1 MAKFKKGDR
10 VRITTSDSNECYSE
24 GQVGTVSLTDGT
36 DRPLVMLDT
45 GNLWVYAH
53 DMELIEDTKVNKFNV
68 GDKVTNIS
76 TGAYVGIPVGSIGTV
91 EREPVHTYG
100 VRFPLSQG
108 GDQLLD
114 WDESVLTVTK
124 HTITLE
130 DGRHVELSEESYRQF
145 EDVAK

>member
-10 VRITTSDSNECYSE
+10 IRIIETYVDYFL
-24 GQVGTVSLTDGT
+24 GQVGVVSEDYDGYVPKCT
-36 DRPLVMLDT
+36 INGERIHVIDD
-45 GNLWVYAH
+45 H
-53 DMELIEDTKVNKFNV
+53 MELIEDTKVNKFKV
-68 GDKVTNIS
+68 GDKVTN
-76 TGAYVGIPVGSIGTV
+76 TTTAGFVGIPVGSIGFV